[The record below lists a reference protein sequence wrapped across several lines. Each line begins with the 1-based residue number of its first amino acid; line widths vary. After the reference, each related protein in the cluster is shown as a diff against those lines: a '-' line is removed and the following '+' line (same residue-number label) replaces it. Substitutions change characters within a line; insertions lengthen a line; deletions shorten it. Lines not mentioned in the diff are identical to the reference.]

1 MTRGPRMAQRA
12 LRSSTVSP
20 SLLSPQGFSRFC
32 AEKNKARGTGWE
44 SGRDSGEDDGARQD
58 PCHVHSV
65 YRRRGWALEFTQIL
79 LPYLESTYFLLP
91 RKASDL

>member
-44 SGRDSGEDDGARQD
+44 SGEDDGASARQD

-79 LPYLESTYFLLP
+79 PYLESTDFLLP

>member
-1 MTRGPRMAQRA
+1 MG
-12 LRSSTVSP
+12 V
-20 SLLSPQGFSRFC
+20 
-32 AEKNKARGTGWE
+32 GT
-44 SGRDSGEDDGARQD
+44 GRDSGEDDGARED

-79 LPYLESTYFLLP
+79 PYLESTYFLLP